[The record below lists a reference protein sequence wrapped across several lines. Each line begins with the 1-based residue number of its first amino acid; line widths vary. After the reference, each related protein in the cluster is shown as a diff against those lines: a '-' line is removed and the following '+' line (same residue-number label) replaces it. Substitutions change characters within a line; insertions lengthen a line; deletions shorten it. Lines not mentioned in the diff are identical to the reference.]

1 VNRQPPAD
9 ADAAVIAAAA
19 QAIRHVQSRGI
30 LYADLF
36 SPLHDDGLRD
46 ALRRLT
52 ISVRGESLGTQDI
65 EAVSPPVYGRYLML
79 YSTDV
84 DDSRRR
90 FALRHGM
97 GHVAAGHVSEVA
109 YLSNRNDFMSHDERV
124 ADLFAIADLFPWC
137 DIAGLREH
145 RSTWRVIEDHIVR
158 LLRRLTFGWPEERIS
173 DRARL
178 RILLFRRV
186 AL

>member
-1 VNRQPPAD
+1 MNAD
-9 ADAAVIAAAA
+9 DAAVLDATHAAVL
-19 QAIRHVQSRGI
+19 RVQSLGV

-46 ALRRLT
+46 ALRRMT
-52 ISVRGESLGTQDI
+52 ITIRGGALGTQDI
-65 EAVSPPVYGRYLML
+65 EAVSPPIFGRYLML

-84 DDSRRR
+84 DVPRRR

-97 GHVAAGHVSEVA
+97 GHVAAGHVSEIA
-109 YLSNRNDFMSHDERV
+109 WLSNRDDHMSHDERV
-124 ADLFAIADLFPWC
+124 ADTFALADLVPWC
-137 DIAGLREH
+137 DISAMREGRAGWH
-145 RSTWRVIEDHIVR
+145 TIEEEIVR
-158 LLRRLTFGWPEERIS
+158 VVRHSTIGWSPARVE

-178 RILLFRRV
+178 RMLLYRTR